1 MANIKELPALIVFD
15 VQKGFDDP
23 YLGKRINPQ
32 AKINIARLLSEWR
45 NRNGRIIF
53 SQHMSVSRILPSL

>member
-15 VQKGFDDP
+15 DP
-23 YLGKRINPQ
+23 YLGKRNNPQ